1 MLLGDPS
8 NPASPSFSAPAPATH
23 RSYIPSLIPPG
34 VDPAKVDSKMFYTY
48 VPNTIKTRKRTTPAQ
63 LEILEGVFI
72 TDKKPNAPRRKELAK
87 KLKMSPREVQVR
99 ALSSPSSSGPL
110 KKLSFHLLLPSLAK
124 RYGSKTGVQR
134 RKSRSRKRTLHL
146 PRPPPRHPSLP
157 PQLPSPLTSLPPR
170 KLPRM
175 SLLIRFLHSPVHPPS
190 PRSSLR
196 RPSRLHAHLR
206 VLHGSLHLSLRPL
219 PTTRLISCN
228 NTMLPPLVLL
238 PNPAPPCMVSV
249 VAPFL
254 FSASFPHKSRRHSR
268 CRLQIS
274 RHTCS
279 RSPLHT
285 NITITFPP
293 HSLLLFCHLTCCST
307 AVRLVRFRDIP
318 MPCPSVALLPLKQI
332 THRPL
337 ARPRV
342 YRRRTRRRTCAPP
355 SQRVWICLAY
365 PQVAS
370 QTLVVMGRN
379 RTTRHGFILSNRS
392 HGVRT
397 SRIAHQSR
405 PCSMYPTTPT
415 RSTYQLP
422 RCPCQ
427 HSPLRRPVPSLS
439 KSNSRM
445 RSCGATQI
453 RLALVRARWLLRQM
467 QGIHLVCRLLCR
479 LRLGCQQVAMSS
491 PNANPLWHPRTPT
504 PNTPLPWR
512 VGYTDARQGPSF
524 HSMARGVTQARR
536 PALGAVPARTFQ
548 TSQARG
554 RGSTKTAGEGRAY
567 RQVRC

>member
-63 LEILEGVFI
+63 LEILEGVFV

-99 ALSSPSSSGPL
+99 ALRPVSSSRPL
-110 KKLSFHLLLPSLAK
+110 KKLSFRSLLPPLAK
-124 RYGSKTGVQR
+124 RYGSKTGVLR
-134 RKSRSRKRTLHL
+134 RKSRSQKRTFHL
-146 PRPPPRHPSLP
+146 PPLPPRLPSPPLPPPR
-157 PQLPSPLTSLPPR
+157 LPSPLMCLPPPI
-170 KLPRM
+170 LPRM
-175 SLLIRFLHSPVHPPS
+175 PLLIRFHYPVHPPS

-206 VLHGSLHLSLRPL
+206 VLHGNLHLSLRPP

-238 PNPAPPCMVSV
+238 PGPALPCMVFV

-254 FSASFPHKSRRHSR
+254 FSASSPRKSTRRQSR
-268 CRLQIS
+268 CRLHIS
-274 RHTCS
+274 HHMCR

-285 NITITFPP
+285 NTTTFPL
-293 HSLLLFCHLTCCST
+293 HSLLRLCHLTCCTT

-318 MPCPSVALLPLKQI
+318 MPCPSVVLLLKQI
-332 THRPL
+332 THHPL

-342 YRRRTRRRTCAPP
+342 YRRRTRHRTCVPP
-355 SQRVWICLAY
+355 YRRVWICPASSL
-365 PQVAS
+365 QVAL
-370 QTLVVMGRN
+370 QTLVVMDRN
-379 RTTRHGFILSNRS
+379 RTTRHDFIHSNRS

-397 SRIAHQSR
+397 SRIAHRCQ
-405 PCSMYPTTPT
+405 PCSMYPTMPT
-415 RSTYQLP
+415 LSTYQLP

-427 HSPLRRPVPSLS
+427 HSPLHRPVPSLS
-439 KSNSRM
+439 RRSSSAKCLVPHNSRM
-445 RSCGATQI
+445 GLCGTTRI
-453 RLALVRARWLLRQM
+453 RLAPVRQM
-467 QGIHLVCRLLCR
+467 QGIRLVCRLLYR

-491 PNANPLWHPRTPT
+491 PNANPL
-504 PNTPLPWR
+504 
-512 VGYTDARQGPSF
+512 
-524 HSMARGVTQARR
+524 
-536 PALGAVPARTFQ
+536 
-548 TSQARG
+548 
-554 RGSTKTAGEGRAY
+554 
-567 RQVRC
+567 